1 LKLFEPQFFLVE
13 LFVNFTYNYQSNQQI
28 KTSKT
33 SVMKQIFNIAKNN
46 WQANFDG
53 MKGYFYAGVE
63 NIAGVEKNII
73 DDPDPRLT

>member
-1 LKLFEPQFFLVE
+1 
-13 LFVNFTYNYQSNQQI
+13 
-28 KTSKT
+28 
-33 SVMKQIFNIAKNN
+33 MKQIFNIAKNN